1 MLTFLEII
9 NLVTLL
15 GVTRFFC
22 LIFHK
27 FGTKKIHLMISA
39 FITYLILEKN
49 YSKHT
54 ITAYQNDLN
63 SFSLFC
69 ENTFDQDEIRTVH
82 YSQIRSWIVDLV
94 GQGVSNNTINR
105 KISTLKSFYK
115 FLQKT
120 KQIDL
125 NPLIKH
131 KALKVE
137 KRIQNPFSESEITKV
152 ISLLEEKDDFV
163 SVRNRL
169 IVELLYSTGM
179 RRGELISIQLSDV
192 ALSGKLIKVIGKRN
206 KERFV
211 PLLAS
216 IIKTIERYLELR
228 KEVVTTSRFLFITE
242 KGNKLYETLVYRVV
256 NSYFSNV
263 SKKEKKSPHL
273 LRHSFA
279 THLLNEGAD
288 LNSVKELLGHASLA
302 STQVYTHNSV
312 EKMKKVYNQAHPRS
326 LKKNNL

>member
-1 MLTFLEII
+1 ML
-9 NLVTLL
+9 
-15 GVTRFFC
+15 RDFFC

-27 FGTKKIHLMISA
+27 FETKKIYLMISA
-39 FITYLILEKN
+39 FITYLTLEKN

-54 ITAYQNDLN
+54 IIAYQNDLN

-69 ENTFDQDEIRTVH
+69 KNIFDQDEIRNVH
-82 YSQIRSWIVDLV
+82 YTQIRSWIVDLV
-94 GQGVSNNTINR
+94 SQGVSNNTINR

-216 IIKTIERYLELR
+216 IIKTMERYLELR

-263 SKKEKKSPHL
+263 STKEKKSPHL

-312 EKMKKVYNQAHPRS
+312 EKMKKVYNQAHPRG

>member
-1 MLTFLEII
+1 
-9 NLVTLL
+9 
-15 GVTRFFC
+15 
-22 LIFHK
+22 
-27 FGTKKIHLMISA
+27 MISA
-39 FITYLILEKN
+39 FITYLTLEKK

-54 ITAYQNDLN
+54 ITAYQNDLM
-63 SFSLFC
+63 SFRIFC
-69 ENTFDQDEIRTVH
+69 ESAFDQNEIRTVH
-82 YSQIRSWIVDLV
+82 YPQIRSWIVDLV

-105 KISTLKSFYK
+105 KISSLKSFYK

-137 KRIQNPFSESEITKV
+137 KRIQTPFSQLEISKV
-152 ISLLEEKDDFV
+152 ITHLEEKDDFV
-163 SVRNRL
+163 SVRNLL

-192 ALSGKLIKVIGKRN
+192 ALSDKMIKVIGKRN

-216 IIKTIERYLELR
+216 VIKTMSWYLELR
-228 KEVVTTSRFLFITE
+228 KEVASASHFLFLTE

-256 NSYFSNV
+256 NSYFSNA
-263 SKKEKKSPHL
+263 SSKEKKSPHL

-326 LKKNNL
+326 QKK

>member
-1 MLTFLEII
+1 
-9 NLVTLL
+9 
-15 GVTRFFC
+15 
-22 LIFHK
+22 
-27 FGTKKIHLMISA
+27 MISA
-39 FITYLILEKN
+39 FITYLTLEKK

-54 ITAYQNDLN
+54 ITAYQNDLM
-63 SFSLFC
+63 SFRIFC
-69 ENTFDQDEIRTVH
+69 ESAFDQNEIRTVH
-82 YSQIRSWIVDLV
+82 YPQIRSWIVDLV

-105 KISTLKSFYK
+105 KISSLKSFYK

-137 KRIQNPFSESEITKV
+137 KRIQTPFSQLEISKV
-152 ISLLEEKDDFV
+152 ITHLEEKDDFV
-163 SVRNRL
+163 SVRNLL

-192 ALSGKLIKVIGKRN
+192 ALSDKMIKVIGKRN

-216 IIKTIERYLELR
+216 VIKTMSRYLELR
-228 KEVVTTSRFLFITE
+228 KEVASASHFLFLTE

-256 NSYFSNV
+256 NSYFSNA
-263 SKKEKKSPHL
+263 SSKEKKSPHL

-326 LKKNNL
+326 QKK